1 MSKKTAVNRKMIAV
15 ILSMMIALC
24 GCGGAQ
30 SSVPAVQD
38 SAPAV
43 QDSAPA
49 AQESEAAQTETEAAQ
64 AAQVSEESST
74 AAGEPD
80 AEAAE
85 APAAVHIAHR
95 YASKAEGQ
103 ELLLSNEEYYNGFSQ
118 NDLDF
123 KMQKKGAAME
133 EYKAFAVEQVEDF
146 TEEEMD
152 AADSIFREMEKT
164 LEENGYTLPPLDE
177 IVLIKTTMEEECG
190 VTAYTHGTQIYMSE
204 KLLGTYLSRMGD
216 GTTTQLVRYVF
227 WHEMFHC
234 LTRCNPDFRAEAY
247 KLIHFTVQEDDY
259 PLPPSVFE
267 YHISNPDVEHHNSY
281 ATFRIDGKNI
291 DCFTDFVTTR
301 HFEQEGDSFFDCAT
315 TALIPVD
322 GSDVYYTPEQ
332 AENFDEVFGTNTDYV
347 IDPEECMADNFGYA
361 LAYGMDGPTGEGYP
375 NPEIIE
381 GIFAILKA
389 N

>member
-1 MSKKTAVNRKMIAV
+1 MVKKKAMSKKLAAAILSLMIA
-15 ILSMMIALC
+15 AC
-24 GCGGAQ
+24 GCGAAQ
-30 SSVPAVQD
+30 N
-38 SAPAV
+38 
-43 QDSAPA
+43 SAPA
-49 AQESEAAQTETEAAQ
+49 AQADAGAAQADAGAAQADAGAAQADAEAAQ
-64 AAQVSEESST
+64 ADAAAS
-74 AAGEPD
+74 AAGESD
-80 AEAAE
+80 TSAAE
-85 APAAVHIAHR
+85 ASATVHIAHR
-95 YASKAEGQ
+95 YASKVEGQ

-123 KMQKKGAAME
+123 KMQKKGAVME
-133 EYKAFAVEQVEDF
+133 EYKAFAAEQTEDF

-177 IVLIKTTMEEECG
+177 IVLIKTTMKEECG

-204 KLLGTYLSRMGD
+204 KLLGRYLSGKGD
-216 GTTTQLVRYVF
+216 DATEQLVRYVF

-281 ATFRIDGKNI
+281 ATFRIGGQNI

-347 IDPEECMADNFGYA
+347 VDPEECMADNFGYA
-361 LAYGMDGPTGEGYP
+361 LTYGMNGPTGNGYP

-381 GIFAILKA
+381 GIFAILTA

>member
-1 MSKKTAVNRKMIAV
+1 MSKKLAAAILSLMIA
-15 ILSMMIALC
+15 AC
-24 GCGGAQ
+24 GCGAAQ
-30 SSVPAVQD
+30 N
-38 SAPAV
+38 
-43 QDSAPA
+43 SAPA
-49 AQESEAAQTETEAAQ
+49 AQADAQADAEAAQ
-64 AAQVSEESST
+64 ADAAP
-74 AAGEPD
+74 AAGESD
-80 AEAAE
+80 ASAPE
-85 APAAVHIAHR
+85 APATVHIAHR

-118 NDLDF
+118 NDLDY
-123 KMQKKGAAME
+123 KMQKKGASME
-133 EYKAFAVEQVEDF
+133 EYKAFAVEQAEDF

-164 LEENGYTLPPLDE
+164 LEENSYTLPPLDE
-177 IVLIKTTMEEECG
+177 IVLIKTTMKEECS

-204 KLLGTYLSRMGD
+204 KLLGRYLSGKGD
-216 GTTTQLVRYVF
+216 DATEQLVRYVF

-281 ATFRIDGKNI
+281 ATFIIDGQNI

-301 HFEQEGDSFFDCAT
+301 HFEREGDDFFDCST
-315 TALIPVD
+315 TALVPVD
-322 GSDVYYTPEQ
+322 GSDIYYTPEQ
-332 AENFDEVFGTNTDYV
+332 AENFDEIFGTNTDYV
-347 IDPEECMADNFGYA
+347 VDPEECMADNFGYA
-361 LAYGMDGPTGEGYP
+361 LAYGMDGPKGDGYP

-381 GIFAILKA
+381 GIMEYLCRR
-389 N
+389 